1 MPALS
6 ATRNDHRPY
15 ARFMSAPIVTV
26 RGQAQLEVPP
36 DLATISL
43 TVHCAGDSAEQTRV
57 ELAEASGRTRDLL
70 SEHALA
76 IERSSTSGL
85 HVGPVFSRRSGT
97 KITGYRGSFSTQVV
111 VHDFDALS
119 GIVFTLTPLPNS
131 QLDGP
136 WWSLRPDNVA
146 YRTVRL
152 EAIADARRRA
162 DDYAA
167 AFGSSV
173 VDLAEVSDLEPG
185 FAAPREVRAFGMAGD
200 MAQEP
205 VFEFE
210 PATQTVSGQVTV
222 RFTISTPDLRVV
234 SEQ

>member
-1 MPALS
+1 M
-6 ATRNDHRPY
+6 T
-15 ARFMSAPIVTV
+15 APIVTV
-26 RGQAQLEVPP
+26 RGQAQREVPP
-36 DLATISL
+36 DLATLSFM
-43 TVHCAGDSAEQTRV
+43 VHSARDSAEQTRA
-57 ELAEASGRTRDLL
+57 ELAEASGRIRALL
-70 SEHALA
+70 SEHASA

-85 HVGPVFSRRSGT
+85 HVAPVFSRRSGT
-97 KITGYRGSFSTQVV
+97 KITGFRGSFTSQVV

-119 GIVFTLTPLPNS
+119 PLVFALAELPNS
-131 QLDGP
+131 QIDGP
-136 WWSLRPDNVA
+136 WWSLRPDNAA

-173 VDLAEVSDLEPG
+173 VDLAEVSDLEPD
-185 FAAPREVRAFGMAGD
+185 FAAPYEMRAFGMARNV
-200 MAQEP
+200 AEEP

-234 SEQ
+234 SGQ

>member
-1 MPALS
+1 M
-6 ATRNDHRPY
+6 T
-15 ARFMSAPIVTV
+15 APIVTV
-26 RGQAQLEVPP
+26 RGQAQQEVPP
-36 DLATISL
+36 DLATVSF
-43 TVHCAGDSAEQTRV
+43 TVHSAGDSAEQTRA
-57 ELAEASGRTRDLL
+57 ELAEASGRIRDLL
-70 SEHALA
+70 SQHASA

-85 HVGPVFSRRSGT
+85 HVAPVFSRRSVT

-111 VHDFDALS
+111 IHDFDALS
-119 GIVFTLTPLPNS
+119 RIVFALTPLPNS
-131 QLDGP
+131 QIDGP
-136 WWSLRPDNVA
+136 WWSLLPDNAA

-185 FAAPREVRAFGMAGD
+185 LAPLHEMRAFRMARD
-200 MAQEP
+200 VAEEP

-222 RFTISTPDLRVV
+222 RFTISTPRSQGCIGAVTNGR
-234 SEQ
+234 

>member
-1 MPALS
+1 M
-6 ATRNDHRPY
+6 T
-15 ARFMSAPIVTV
+15 APIVTV
-26 RGQAQLEVPP
+26 RGQAQQEVPP
-36 DLATISL
+36 DLATVSF
-43 TVHCAGDSAEQTRV
+43 TVHSAGDSAEPTRA
-57 ELAEASGRTRDLL
+57 ELAEASGRIRDLL
-70 SEHALA
+70 SQHASA

-85 HVGPVFSRRSGT
+85 HVAPVFSRRSGT

-111 VHDFDALS
+111 IHDFDALS
-119 GIVFTLTPLPNS
+119 RIVFALTPLPNS
-131 QLDGP
+131 QIDGP
-136 WWSLRPDNVA
+136 WWSLLPDNAA

-185 FAAPREVRAFGMAGD
+185 LAPLHEMRTFRMARD
-200 MAQEP
+200 VAEEP